1 MVFIVVVSAA
11 LAGILLLVPV
21 LGGDYL
27 AWQIG
32 LYLLYGVAAQGVGL
46 AWGRGGFLP
55 LGNAVFFGLA
65 AYGAAMALNAT
76 GGALLPNLLA
86 MLVIAA
92 ALGAL
97 AWGLAALVFRSRT
110 DSGPFFSL
118 ITLALVLIVAQL
130 AETNP
135 AVTGGFNG
143 YAGYPPLAG
152 LNPFGNLYYAI
163 VALVI
168 IVTAALMALERLPA
182 GLVLRAL
189 VAQEGRLQALGFAT
203 HRVKAWAFAGA
214 AFITAL
220 AGALYASHQG
230 IVTPQATGFVLSA
243 ELVIWAAVGG
253 RLHPLGPLVGAVAIG
268 LLSAELRDIFPWWE
282 VVVALVFL
290 VVVLLAP
297 GGVAGLLVQAVRRL
311 GWRPALPRAARPLP
325 APPSRAETTPGPLR
339 LEGVR
344 LRAGTV
350 QILDDLTVA
359 CPASGI
365 LCVIGPNGAG
375 KTTMLKAITG
385 AMPVQ
390 SGRIMLGEAEITN
403 APPFAALDAGIGR
416 KMQIPTVF
424 NGLSVAGNLQLAA
437 LAGRARALD
446 FLRRAPL
453 GWQVPELARLLAH
466 HDVPLARMA
475 AQDAGALAQGH
486 RQMLELALTIGAA
499 PRILLLDEPTAG
511 MSPDETTVMVDLI
524 RSYQA
529 TTGAFVLVIEHDM
542 ALVAALE
549 ARVLVLHQG
558 RTLAEGTLADI
569 RADPAVAG
577 VYAGGQK

>member
-11 LAGILLLVPV
+11 LAGALLLVPV

-55 LGNAVFFGLA
+55 LGNAVFFGVA
-65 AYGAAMALNAT
+65 AYGAAMALKAT

-86 MLVIAA
+86 MLAIAA
-92 ALGAL
+92 VLAAL
-97 AWGLAALVFRSRT
+97 AWGLAALVFQGRT

-130 AETNP
+130 AETTP
-135 AVTGGFNG
+135 AITGGFNG

-152 LNPFGNLYYAI
+152 MNPFGNLYYAI
-163 VALVI
+163 VALVV
-168 IVTAALMALERLPA
+168 IVTAALMALEQLPA

-214 AFITAL
+214 GFITAL

-297 GGVAGLLVQAVRRL
+297 GGVAGLLAQAARRL
-311 GWRPALPRAARPLP
+311 GWQQQVPQPAASA
-325 APPSRAETTPGPLR
+325 APPSRAEAASGALR
-339 LEGVR
+339 LEGVG
-344 LRAGTV
+344 LSAGTV
-350 QILDDLTVA
+350 RILDNLTVN
-359 CPASGI
+359 CPQSGI

-390 SGRIMLGEAEITN
+390 SGQVLLGARAITN
-403 APPFAALDAGIGR
+403 APPSTALDAGIGR

-424 NGLSVAGNLQLAA
+424 NGLSVAANRQLAV

-446 FLRRAPL
+446 FLRPAPL
-453 GWQVPELARLLAH
+453 GWQSPVLAQLLAH
-466 HDVPLARMA
+466 PGVPLTGLA
-475 AQDAGALAQGH
+475 AQDAGALPQGH
-486 RQMLELALTIGAA
+486 RQMLELALTIAAA

-511 MSPDETTVMVDLI
+511 MSPEETAVMVDLI
-524 RSYQA
+524 RQYQA
-529 TTGAFVLVIEHDM
+529 TTEAFVLVIEHDM
-542 ALVAALE
+542 ALVAALQ

-558 RTLAEGTLADI
+558 RALAEGSLAEI
-569 RADPAVAG
+569 RADPRVVQ
-577 VYAGGQK
+577 VYAGGHK